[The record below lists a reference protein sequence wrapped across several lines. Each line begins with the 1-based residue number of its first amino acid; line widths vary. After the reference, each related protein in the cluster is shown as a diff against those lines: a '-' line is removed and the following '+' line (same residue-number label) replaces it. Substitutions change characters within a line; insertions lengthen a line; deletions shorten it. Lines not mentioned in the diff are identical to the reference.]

1 MKNIKMNVNK
11 AFLILATLT
20 LVAFLPA
27 CSPEE
32 TEPEKT
38 VDRSKLTDKDWT
50 NDRGSKLHF
59 ASDGTYNYTEG
70 TWEWYPTGDSIE
82 INDNFFGKF
91 NFYFDYITDTEM
103 RGGTVLPEFG
113 GTFQVY
119 TTSP

>member
-38 VDRSKLTDKDWT
+38 VDRSKLTDKDWYDE
-50 NDRGSKLHF
+50 NGVRAHYF
-59 ASDGTYNYTEG
+59 HSDGTYKNSG
-70 TWEWYPTGDSIE
+70 TWSWYESGDSMQI
-82 INDNFFGKF
+82 IHQVLGTYNFH
-91 NFYFDYITDTEM
+91 FDYITDTEM

>member
-27 CSPEE
+27 CSSEE

-38 VDRSKLTDKDWT
+38 VDRSKLTDKDWYDE
-50 NDRGSKLHF
+50 NGGELIF
-59 ASDGTYNYTEG
+59 PSDGTYKYRRYL
-70 TWEWYPTGDSIE
+70 EWYPTGDSMQ
-82 INDNFFGKF
+82 INHNFFGKF

-103 RGGTVLPEFG
+103 AASELRNGPFT
-113 GTFQVY
+113 VY